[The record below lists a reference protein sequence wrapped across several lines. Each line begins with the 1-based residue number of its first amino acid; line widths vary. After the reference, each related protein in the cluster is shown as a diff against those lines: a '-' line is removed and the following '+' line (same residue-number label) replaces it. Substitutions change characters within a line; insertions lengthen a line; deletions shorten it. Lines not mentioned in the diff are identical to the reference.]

1 VRCGAGRSGRRPAAA
16 LITAVFGLTL
26 AVAPA
31 RAADPAPPADDPLTF
46 KTDDGEHSV
55 KFSLESR
62 FRQEW
67 WDAHASSTEN
77 FSAFRSRAS
86 GKYVWKDVVEAFIQF
101 QDARLNGLDSNGSGA
116 GGLYYTWAG
125 MSSKTSSQRIRQVW
139 LQFEPV
145 EDLKLRAGR
154 QDIKLGTEVM
164 YPEGNWK
171 YLKVAR
177 GSQRLVG
184 TVGWTHAERSN
195 DGLAASYD
203 LGDYLVYA
211 FGARPTTGVFDV
223 DDAYSTQDRITYGG
237 ATFTAKR
244 GVWIDDTEVRL
255 FGLGYEDKRHMR
267 DGGLSDNRSVNI
279 YTVGFSMIGVRPC
292 GEGNFDYL
300 LWGAY
305 QFGSYPDVT
314 PTGGANP
321 RNSLSQN
328 AWAALAEFGYQF
340 TEVQTKPWLRAGIN
354 VASGDK
360 NSHDSTHG
368 TFFNMLPT
376 NHLYYGF
383 ADRFALQNI
392 IDYFLQLKLAPF
404 PKAGLNVMLHHF
416 TLYTGDDARY
426 FGTGAFNKKIFGFGA
441 SPSRGHN
448 SVGTEL
454 DVVASYKAHK
464 NVDLQ
469 AGYSYMWGHAVFNN
483 LSDDNVR
490 FGYLQ
495 VTVRYP

>member
-1 VRCGAGRSGRRPAAA
+1 
-16 LITAVFGLTL
+16 
-26 AVAPA
+26 
-31 RAADPAPPADDPLTF
+31 
-46 KTDDGEHSV
+46 
-55 KFSLESR
+55 
-62 FRQEW
+62 
-67 WDAHASSTEN
+67 
-77 FSAFRSRAS
+77 
-86 GKYVWKDVVEAFIQF
+86 
-101 QDARLNGLDSNGSGA
+101 
-116 GGLYYTWAG
+116 
-125 MSSKTSSQRIRQVW
+125 
-139 LQFEPV
+139 
-145 EDLKLRAGR
+145 
-154 QDIKLGTEVM
+154 
-164 YPEGNWK
+164 
-171 YLKVAR
+171 
-177 GSQRLVG
+177 
-184 TVGWTHAERSN
+184 
-195 DGLAASYD
+195 
-203 LGDYLVYA
+203 
-211 FGARPTTGVFDV
+211 
-223 DDAYSTQDRITYGG
+223 
-237 ATFTAKR
+237 
-244 GVWIDDTEVRL
+244 VRL

-340 TEVQTKPWLRAGIN
+340 TE
-354 VASGDK
+354 
-360 NSHDSTHG
+360 DSTHG